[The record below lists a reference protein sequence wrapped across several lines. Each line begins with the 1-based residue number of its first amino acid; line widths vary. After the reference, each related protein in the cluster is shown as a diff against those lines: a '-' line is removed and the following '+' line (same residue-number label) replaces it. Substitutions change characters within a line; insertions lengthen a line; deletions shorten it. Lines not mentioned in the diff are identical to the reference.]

1 MMYAWLWRHLPG
13 PLAVRLLVAAL
24 ALTGAVV
31 ALFTVVFPW
40 LETVIPL
47 DGTGDSVLDDARP
60 R

>member
-1 MMYAWLWRHLPG
+1 MYGWLWRHLPG

-24 ALTGAVV
+24 ALTGVVV

-47 DGTGDSVLDDARP
+47 DGTGDSVLDDART